1 MHARKSTL
9 KYITMYPDLPKGPPT
24 KLSRDLLLLYVPTI
38 IYSTVWQQLNY
49 FKSVRCTLHRVLYD
63 IDYSIFP
70 PSIIDVFKINRILMT

>member
-1 MHARKSTL
+1 MYLLYNAI
-9 KYITMYPDLPKGPPT
+9 KYVTMYPDLPKGPPT

-49 FKSVRCTLHRVLYD
+49 FKSVRCALHRVVYD

-70 PSIIDVFKINRILMT
+70 PSVLDVCKITRILIT